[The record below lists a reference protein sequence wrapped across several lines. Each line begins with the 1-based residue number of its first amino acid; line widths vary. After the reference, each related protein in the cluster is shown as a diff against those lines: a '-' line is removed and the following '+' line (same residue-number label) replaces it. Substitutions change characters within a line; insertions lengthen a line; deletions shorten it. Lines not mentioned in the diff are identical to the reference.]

1 MSQINQSTSSSSSS
15 NLKIGID
22 FGGVLS
28 THDGKD
34 VDKEHRNITIN
45 MPQAL
50 ESLIEMKKRGYKL
63 YLISFAGK
71 SRSIE
76 TYNSIKDM
84 NLFDDYFF
92 VKDKKYK
99 RNIAEYLGL
108 DLMIDDNIGIIYD
121 VSKYTNTILFLGDP
135 NADDPNQIPK
145 NTKICTNWNDIIKYI
160 DENLS
165 NFIGHKSIEKDINK
179 LLYNVTA

>member
-1 MSQINQSTSSSSSS
+1 MASSINS
-15 NLKIGID
+15 LKIGID

-28 THDGKD
+28 IHDGKC
-34 VDKEHRNITIN
+34 VDKEHRNVIIN

-50 ESLIEMKKRGYKL
+50 ESLLELKKQGHKL

-76 TYNSIKDM
+76 TYNSIKDI

-99 RNIAEYLGL
+99 KDISEYLGL

-135 NADDPNQIPK
+135 NADTPNQIPK
-145 NTKICTNWNDIIKYI
+145 NTKICTCWNNVIKYI
-160 DENLS
+160 DNDLLS
-165 NFIGHKSIEKDINK
+165 NYIEHKSIEKDISK
-179 LLYNVTA
+179 LLYDVKA